1 MLSWSICCPSPFICC
16 SSEQICVTSSSPPV
30 LLLAFL
36 FGLAAELYDF
46 DDEKRASDSRR
57 SLCPNNWINVKW
69 RKLISPASSR
79 LCRFVVRS
87 QNRSDDSNLRTV
99 GFKMDG
105 WDGSWIKLVG
115 RSIFGFA
122 AAATTVIAINCNSL
136 GLAESLIITF
146 LASRG
151 ELDRPC
157 E

>member
-16 SSEQICVTSSSPPV
+16 SSEQICVTSCSPPV

-36 FGLAAELYDF
+36 LGLAAELYDF
-46 DDEKRASDSRR
+46 DDEKGAFDSRR
-57 SLCPNNWINVKW
+57 SLCPNNRINVKW

-79 LCRFVVRS
+79 LCRFVIHS
-87 QNRSDDSNLRTV
+87 QNRSDDSNFRTV

-122 AAATTVIAINCNSL
+122 AAATTVIAISCDSL
-136 GLAESLIITF
+136 GLAESLIIAF
-146 LASRG
+146 PASRG
-151 ELDRPC
+151 GLDRPR